1 MENWIKSI
9 ESLQYVNRSPFL
21 HRAVPLKIQ
30 VPSGKDKEG
39 EHLAI
44 WMGCKRKICRLNWET
59 MAGVEWKWNG
69 NAGYLPNWPQNPPR
83 SFVFPEID
91 CPGGVYRGSKN
102 FSERMSKWMVS
113 FLELLKL
120 LSPFEIK
127 QLLSDVLLQHH
138 CTTSWAHVQ
147 PPVPHHEFPNRSKK
161 NTHQAGHVFHLPDV
175 PLDEP
180 HGWRIP

>member
-9 ESLQYVNRSPFL
+9 ESLQDVNRSPFL

-30 VPSGKDKEG
+30 VSSGKDKEG

-83 SFVFPEID
+83 SFVFSWNRL
-91 CPGGVYRGSKN
+91 CWRSLWGVQ
-102 FSERMSKWMVS
+102 
-113 FLELLKL
+113 KL
-120 LSPFEIK
+120 
-127 QLLSDVLLQHH
+127 QW
-138 CTTSWAHVQ
+138 THVQ
-147 PPVPHHEFPNRSKK
+147 MNGQFPGTAEAVVTFWDKTAAVRCPASASLHYFSSPCSTPSSPPWVSQQK
-161 NTHQAGHVFHLPDV
+161 
-175 PLDEP
+175 
-180 HGWRIP
+180 